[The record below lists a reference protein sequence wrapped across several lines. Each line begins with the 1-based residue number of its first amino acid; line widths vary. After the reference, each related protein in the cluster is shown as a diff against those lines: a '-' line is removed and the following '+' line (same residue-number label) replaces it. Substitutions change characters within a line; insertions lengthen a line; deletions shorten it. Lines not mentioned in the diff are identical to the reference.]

1 MKKALV
7 VAASALVLVLAG
19 AGPVLAQ
26 MAPMQNQAASPGAG
40 PVNAWKREQ
49 NIRAK
54 IYQARKNGT
63 LPKAEATRALNQ
75 LNLID
80 QQTKAKYKGDRGR
93 MSAADMQALDH
104 ELDQLVHELH
114 WDGQSL

>member
-1 MKKALV
+1 MKKTLV
-7 VAASALVLVLAG
+7 VAASVLVLVC
-19 AGPVLAQ
+19 AGPVMAQ
-26 MAPMQNQAASPGAG
+26 MAPMRNHAASPSAG
-40 PVNAWKREQ
+40 PSNAWKREQ

-63 LPKAEATRALNQ
+63 LPKAEAMRALNQ

-80 QQTKAKYKGDRGR
+80 QQTKAKEKGDHGR
-93 MSAADMQALDH
+93 MSATDMQALDH